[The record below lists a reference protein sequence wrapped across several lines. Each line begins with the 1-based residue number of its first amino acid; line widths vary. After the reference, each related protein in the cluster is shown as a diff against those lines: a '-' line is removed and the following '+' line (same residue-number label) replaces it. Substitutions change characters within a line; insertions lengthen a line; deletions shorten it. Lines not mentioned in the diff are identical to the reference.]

1 MDRDPAIV
9 NSSATGGGSVSVTVQ
24 LPESLNLALSEKARS
39 LGLSREECLLRS
51 LSEDLAASEVVLG
64 PVRAEIGRLSEKS
77 DRLMETIREEFQE
90 IDDRNRRAYE
100 ALAQSLKP
108 SRKEWG
114 LIGGGAAVVAVLLL
128 LLAVVLGPGPAPGT
142 RAGAGPGKP
151 SVSLPSQLGEKD
163 KYVYFVG
170 RWYLGVRDRMSTK
183 ERLFLENYL
192 KPFDNFDEDLKARK
206 AAGL

>member
-1 MDRDPAIV
+1 MEPERP
-9 NSSATGGGSVSVTVQ
+9 SSSGTGGDVVPVTIH
-24 LPESLNLALSEKARS
+24 LPPSLDRQISEKAAS
-39 LGLSREECLLRS
+39 LGLTREELLLRAAFENNQAG
-51 LSEDLAASEVVLG
+51 EDLRAIRSDLG
-64 PVRAEIGRLSEKS
+64 KMAEKNSLLMDQVR
-77 DRLMETIREEFQE
+77 QE
-90 IDDRNRRAYE
+90 LRGIDEGNRKAYE
-100 ALAQSLKP
+100 SLEKSLKP

-114 LIGGGAAVVAVLLL
+114 LIGGGAAVAAL
-128 LLAVVLGPGPAPGT
+128 LLAVLLIWGGIGSSRNPPASEQTGKT
-142 RAGAGPGKP
+142 GAP
-151 SVSLPSQLGEKD
+151 LPSQMGEKD

>member
-1 MDRDPAIV
+1 MDRDPV
-9 NSSATGGGSVSVTVQ
+9 SVSSLASGEGSVSLTVQ
-24 LPESLNLALSEKARS
+24 LPEILNRHLSERARS
-39 LGLSREECLLRS
+39 LGQSPEECLLRA
-51 LSEDLAASEVVLG
+51 LSEDLAASEFVMG
-64 PVRAEIGRLSEKS
+64 PVRAEIGKLSEKS
-77 DRLMETIREEFQE
+77 DRLMETIREEFRE

-100 ALAQSLKP
+100 ALAQTLKP

-128 LLAVVLGPGPAPGT
+128 LLAFVLGKGPAPG
-142 RAGAGPGKP
+142 GGSPSLSGKP
-151 SVSLPSQLGEKD
+151 GVSLPSQLGEKD

>member
-1 MDRDPAIV
+1 MDRAPA
-9 NSSATGGGSVSVTVQ
+9 SFPPSPPGGVLFLTVH
-24 LPESLNLALSEKARS
+24 LPESLARALSEKAGT
-39 LGLSREECLLRS
+39 LGLSREECLVRALA
-51 LSEDLAASEVVLG
+51 EDLSAAEVVPG

-77 DRLMETIREEFQE
+77 DRLMESIREEFRE

-114 LIGGGAAVVAVLLL
+114 LIGGGASVVALLL
-128 LLAVVLGPGPAPGT
+128 VLMAFVFGKGPSGGSVPVPS
-142 RAGAGPGKP
+142 GK
-151 SVSLPSQLGEKD
+151 SGVSLPSQLGEKD
-163 KYVYFVG
+163 KYIYFVG
-170 RWYLGVRDRMSTK
+170 RWYLGVRDRMSAK

>member
-1 MDRDPAIV
+1 M
-9 NSSATGGGSVSVTVQ
+9 SVTVQ
-24 LPESLNLALSEKARS
+24 LPESLSLALSEKARS
-39 LGLSREECLLRS
+39 LGLTREECLLRS
-51 LSEDLAASEVVLG
+51 LSEDIVASGVVLG

-77 DRLMETIREEFQE
+77 DRLMEEIRGEFQE

-114 LIGGGAAVVAVLLL
+114 LIGGGAAVVAVLLF

-142 RAGAGPGKP
+142 LSGTGPGKP
-151 SVSLPSQLGEKD
+151 TVSLPSQLGEKD

>member
-1 MDRDPAIV
+1 M
-9 NSSATGGGSVSVTVQ
+9 SVTVQ
-24 LPESLNLALSEKARS
+24 LPESLSLALSEKARS
-39 LGLSREECLLRS
+39 LGLTREECLLRS
-51 LSEDLAASEVVLG
+51 LSEDIVASGVVLG

-77 DRLMETIREEFQE
+77 DRLMEEIRGEFQE

-114 LIGGGAAVVAVLLL
+114 LIGGGAAVVAVLLF

-142 RAGAGPGKP
+142 LSGTGPGKP
-151 SVSLPSQLGEKD
+151 TVSLPSQLGEKD

-183 ERLFLENYL
+183 ERLFLENFL

>member
-1 MDRDPAIV
+1 M
-9 NSSATGGGSVSVTVQ
+9 SVTVQ
-24 LPESLNLALSEKARS
+24 LPESLSLALSEKARS
-39 LGLSREECLLRS
+39 LGLTREECLLRS
-51 LSEDLAASEVVLG
+51 LSEDIVASGVVLG

-77 DRLMETIREEFQE
+77 DRLMEEIRGEFRE

-114 LIGGGAAVVAVLLL
+114 LIGGGAAVVAGLLF

-142 RAGAGPGKP
+142 MSGAGPGKP
-151 SVSLPSQLGEKD
+151 TVSLPSQLGEKD

-183 ERLFLENYL
+183 ERLFLENFL

>member
-1 MDRDPAIV
+1 M
-9 NSSATGGGSVSVTVQ
+9 SVTVQ
-24 LPESLNLALSEKARS
+24 LPESLSLALSEKARF
-39 LGLSREECLLRS
+39 LGLTREECLLRS
-51 LSEDLAASEVVLG
+51 LSEDIVASGVVLG

-77 DRLMETIREEFQE
+77 DRLMEEIRGEFRE

-114 LIGGGAAVVAVLLL
+114 LIGGGAAVVAGLLF

-142 RAGAGPGKP
+142 MSGAGPGKP
-151 SVSLPSQLGEKD
+151 TVSLPSQLGEKD

-183 ERLFLENYL
+183 ERLFLENFL

>member
-1 MDRDPAIV
+1 M
-9 NSSATGGGSVSVTVQ
+9 SVTVQ
-24 LPESLNLALSEKARS
+24 LPESLSLALSEKARS
-39 LGLSREECLLRS
+39 LGLTREECLLRS
-51 LSEDLAASEVVLG
+51 LSEDIVASGVVLG

-77 DRLMETIREEFQE
+77 DRLMDEIRGEFRE

-114 LIGGGAAVVAVLLL
+114 LIGGGAAVVAVLLFL
-128 LLAVVLGPGPAPGT
+128 MAVVLGPGPAPGT
-142 RAGAGPGKP
+142 MSGAGPGKP
-151 SVSLPSQLGEKD
+151 TVSLPSQLGEKD

-183 ERLFLENYL
+183 ERLFLENFL

>member
-1 MDRDPAIV
+1 MDRDPV
-9 NSSATGGGSVSVTVQ
+9 SSPPSATGGAHSLTVQ
-24 LPESLNLALSEKARS
+24 IPEALDRILSEKALS
-39 LGLSREECLLRS
+39 LGLSREECLIRALA
-51 LSEDLAASEVVLG
+51 EDLSASEVVLG
-64 PVRAEIGRLSEKS
+64 PVRNEIGRLSEKS
-77 DRLMETIREEFQE
+77 DRLMETIREEFRE

-108 SRKEWG
+108 SRREWG
-114 LIGGGAAVVAVLLL
+114 LIGGGAAIIALLL
-128 LLAVVLGPGPAPGT
+128 LLMVFAFGKGPAGGEGHPATSGK
-142 RAGAGPGKP
+142 AG
-151 SVSLPSQLGEKD
+151 VSLPSQLGEND

-170 RWYLGVRDRMSTK
+170 RWYLGVRDRMSAK